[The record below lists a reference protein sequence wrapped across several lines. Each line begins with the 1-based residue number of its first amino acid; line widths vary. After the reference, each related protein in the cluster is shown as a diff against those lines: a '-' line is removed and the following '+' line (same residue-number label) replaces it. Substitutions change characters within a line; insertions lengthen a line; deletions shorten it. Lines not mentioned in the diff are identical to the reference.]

1 MSDKHKIFVA
11 TPCYAGQVHV
21 RYMESILMLKES
33 LSQYKVEFSF
43 FNVPFDSLVPRAR
56 NTCVNRFL
64 SDETATHLMFID
76 ADIQFDPMSVVKMF
90 LSNKDVICGA
100 YPKKTIDFDAIK
112 SNIDKVKNIQ
122 ELISASTRY
131 AINIKQGAKPDETGI
146 IEALDAPTGFM
157 MIKRKVITDMI
168 AKYPETEYI
177 NDIRSYKSS
186 EKSDKYYDLF
196 QSKVFENRYLS
207 EDYGF
212 CRLWQNMGGKIV
224 IDLTVRLTHMGQFN
238 YFGDPLK
245 YFQLKQ

>member
-1 MSDKHKIFVA
+1 MSAKHKIFVA

-21 RYMESILMLKES
+21 RYMESILALTQALTEHN
-33 LSQYKVEFSF
+33 VGFSF
-43 FNVPFDSLVPRAR
+43 FTVPFDSLVPRAR

-76 ADIQFDPMSVVKMF
+76 ADIQFNPMTVVKM
-90 LSNKDVICGA
+90 LLNNKDVICGA
-100 YPKKTIDFDAIK
+100 YPKKTLDFDAVK
-112 SNIDKVKNIQ
+112 SSIDKVKNIQ

-131 AINIKQGAKPDETGI
+131 AINIKHGAKPDESGI

-168 AKYPETEYI
+168 DKYPESEYS

-196 QSKVFENRYLS
+196 QCKVVDHRYLS
-207 EDYGF
+207 EDYAF
-212 CRLWQNMGGKIV
+212 CRLWQNMGGKIF
-224 IDLTVRLTHMGQFN
+224 IDLTARLTHIGQFN